1 MSTKL
6 TKRTKKD
13 TEDKPKIKAE
23 PTKKR
28 DVKASKK
35 VVDIKEDVQN
45 DVPAGKYCGSGSI
58 DVMLA

>member
-1 MSTKL
+1 M
-6 TKRTKKD
+6 KRLATQEK
-13 TEDKPKIKAE
+13 TLITE